1 MKCQKCGGTEL
12 IDTKVSVPIRT
23 PRGKL
28 VIGDVPAVRCL
39 ECGGEFMSMIA
50 RSQVKKIFDRWAES
64 GEPANKIIKYPLL
77 NH

>member
-12 IDTKVSVPIRT
+12 IEAKVTVPVRT

-28 VIGDVPAVRCL
+28 VIGDVPALRCM
-39 ECGGEFMSMIA
+39 ECGGEFMSMMA

-64 GEPANKIIKYPLL
+64 NEPGDKIVKYSIL
-77 NH
+77 NR

>member
-12 IDTKVSVPIRT
+12 INTKVSIPIKT

-28 VIGDVPAVRCL
+28 VIGDVPAVRCM

-50 RSQVKKIFDRWAES
+50 RSQVKKLYDLWEES
-64 GEPANKIIKYPLL
+64 GESANRIIKYSLL
-77 NH
+77 NN

>member
-12 IDTKVSVPIRT
+12 INTKVSIPIKT

-28 VIGDVPAVRCL
+28 VIGDVPAVRCM

-50 RSQVKKIFDRWAES
+50 RSQVKKLYDRWEES
-64 GEPANKIIKYPLL
+64 GESANRIIKYSLL
-77 NH
+77 NN